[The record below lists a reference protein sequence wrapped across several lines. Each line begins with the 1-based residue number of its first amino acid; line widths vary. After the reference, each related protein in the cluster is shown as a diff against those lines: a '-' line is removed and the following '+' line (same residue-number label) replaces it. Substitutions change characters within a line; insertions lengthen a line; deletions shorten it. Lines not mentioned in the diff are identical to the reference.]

1 MISFSLE
8 RLSCSSCAFKR
19 EALRKSLGVR
29 TVIVNHV
36 VLLHP
41 LELLLTRGIQL
52 LRQPAGTLGGGG
64 GGVEVSVGSGERS
77 LTPVCL
83 DESSSG
89 CPVICVPKA
98 RVYSH
103 WLLLWEWDTF

>member
-1 MISFSLE
+1 MISFSPV

-19 EALRKSLGVR
+19 EALREPLGVR

-41 LELLLTRGIQL
+41 LEPLLTRGVQL
-52 LRQPAGTLGGGG
+52 LGRPAGTLG

-77 LTPVCL
+77 LTPVRL

-89 CPVICVPKA
+89 RPVICVPKA
-98 RVYSH
+98 RVYPH